1 MLQQKENF
9 AAQLRGLRLLL
20 GKDNK
25 PVSGEVFS
33 TLSGIPIGTLRSIEN
48 GLRKLNENDLRKI
61 KNRLCAKWNPRK
73 NRWVDARD
81 GQTPYSRAIYER
93 YSQAIFSEP
102 HAREMDAEIL
112 ASIIFYLLQKLP
124 TKTYH
129 LGLFEVHDKLV
140 EIAKDYEA
148 PVEVFELLGAL
159 APMIVSGPDLRGK
172 GLTFECVDY
181 PKLKEAGKYVRRDGP
196 GDSLRLVR

>member
-33 TLSGIPIGTLRSIEN
+33 NLSGIPIGTLRSIEN

-81 GQTPYSRAIYER
+81 GQTLYSRAIYER

-102 HAREMDAEIL
+102 HQRELDAEML
-112 ASIIFYLLQKLP
+112 GTIIFYLLQKLP
-124 TKTYH
+124 AKTYH
-129 LGLFEVHDKLV
+129 LGLFALHDNLV
-140 EIAKDYEA
+140 QIAKDYEA
-148 PVEVFELLGAL
+148 PPEVFELLAAL
-159 APMIVSGPDLRGK
+159 QPEISRDPENKADTLESVN
-172 GLTFECVDY
+172 Y
-181 PKLKEAGKYVRRDGP
+181 PNLNKVGKYVRPLGP
-196 GDSLRLVR
+196 MTVFHIVR